1 MTCANW
7 KLEGLPAY
15 VGGEINER
23 LILLGGGLVEGFD
36 KAPEDESMMQVID
49 RTSEL
54 DFLAYCETLKA
65 EGFEPG
71 FSNDEPFGLFREF
84 TGKGMLVYTYFMKR
98 AGQTRVII
106 DRSSC
111 SYAEFMGEDDAP
123 QTREDTELMQY
134 GLYYADPIKG
144 IASTCGM
151 LYVIRTRNNKLF
163 LVDGG
168 EGAQCTN
175 ESFNE
180 LIRLLRE
187 MTGTSEGEQM
197 VINCWFSTH
206 SHNDHMDYFI
216 NFVRKYHDIVK
227 VERILFNFTRPENA
241 GMPPEMLELY
251 VHKYLNGAMA
261 ELRKYCPDAKYMK
274 AHTGQKFE
282 LGGLTAQVIQ
292 THEDLAWDNEDG
304 RYIAGTNT
312 TSTLLKLSF
321 EDKSLMILGDC
332 EEDNGRILRKF
343 YLPEEVSC
351 FYLQAAHHLANKI
364 ENIYS
369 YISADTVL
377 IPQGRMRIHRIRRE
391 HYGILCANYD
401 RDKFHL
407 EGDYT
412 IRFRV
417 KEGQEHEITY
427 YPVAGGPFNPKQDI
441 GNLWLIRH
449 EFE

>member
-1 MTCANW
+1 M
-7 KLEGLPAY
+7 
-15 VGGEINER
+15 
-23 LILLGGGLVEGFD
+23 EGFD

-54 DFLAYCETLKA
+54 DFLAYCETLRA

-187 MTGTSEGEQM
+187 RGIDIRDDLYTVEDVKRELASMLPRSEKG
-197 VINCWFSTH
+197 
-206 SHNDHMDYFI
+206 
-216 NFVRKYHDIVK
+216 
-227 VERILFNFTRPENA
+227 
-241 GMPPEMLELY
+241 G
-251 VHKYLNGAMA
+251 GA
-261 ELRKYCPDAKYMK
+261 
-274 AHTGQKFE
+274 
-282 LGGLTAQVIQ
+282 V
-292 THEDLAWDNEDG
+292 
-304 RYIAGTNT
+304 
-312 TSTLLKLSF
+312 
-321 EDKSLMILGDC
+321 
-332 EEDNGRILRKF
+332 
-343 YLPEEVSC
+343 
-351 FYLQAAHHLANKI
+351 
-364 ENIYS
+364 
-369 YISADTVL
+369 
-377 IPQGRMRIHRIRRE
+377 
-391 HYGILCANYD
+391 
-401 RDKFHL
+401 
-407 EGDYT
+407 
-412 IRFRV
+412 
-417 KEGQEHEITY
+417 
-427 YPVAGGPFNPKQDI
+427 
-441 GNLWLIRH
+441 
-449 EFE
+449 

>member
-23 LILLGGGLVEGFD
+23 LVLLGGGLVEGFD

-163 LVDGG
+163 LVDGD
-168 EGAQCTN
+168 
-175 ESFNE
+175 SKP
-180 LIRLLRE
+180 L
-187 MTGTSEGEQM
+187 
-197 VINCWFSTH
+197 
-206 SHNDHMDYFI
+206 
-216 NFVRKYHDIVK
+216 
-227 VERILFNFTRPENA
+227 
-241 GMPPEMLELY
+241 
-251 VHKYLNGAMA
+251 
-261 ELRKYCPDAKYMK
+261 CP
-274 AHTGQKFE
+274 
-282 LGGLTAQVIQ
+282 
-292 THEDLAWDNEDG
+292 AWSN
-304 RYIAGTNT
+304 
-312 TSTLLKLSF
+312 
-321 EDKSLMILGDC
+321 
-332 EEDNGRILRKF
+332 
-343 YLPEEVSC
+343 
-351 FYLQAAHHLANKI
+351 Q
-364 ENIYS
+364 
-369 YISADTVL
+369 
-377 IPQGRMRIHRIRRE
+377 
-391 HYGILCANYD
+391 
-401 RDKFHL
+401 
-407 EGDYT
+407 
-412 IRFRV
+412 
-417 KEGQEHEITY
+417 
-427 YPVAGGPFNPKQDI
+427 
-441 GNLWLIRH
+441 
-449 EFE
+449 